1 MIMLIPILAPAAAAY
16 KIDPHQ
22 LGLIVV
28 MAVQTALISPPVALS
43 LYIVA
48 SIVKAPMKDAN
59 RAIWPFM
66 AVVIGITVA
75 MALLP
80 AIPLWIPRKFGF

>member
-1 MIMLIPILAPAAAAY
+1 LLVTAESPVPPPLDVSDRPY
-16 KIDPHQ
+16 FQQHRDDPNAE
-22 LGLIVV
+22 LV
-28 MAVQTALISPPVALS
+28 ISPPVALS

-66 AVVIGITVA
+66 VVVIGITVA

-80 AIPLWIPRKFGF
+80 SIPLWIPRKFGF